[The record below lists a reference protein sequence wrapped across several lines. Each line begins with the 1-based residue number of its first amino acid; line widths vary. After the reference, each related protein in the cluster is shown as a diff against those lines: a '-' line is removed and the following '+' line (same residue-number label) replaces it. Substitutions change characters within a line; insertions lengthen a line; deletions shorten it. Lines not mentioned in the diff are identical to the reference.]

1 MNLGEMVEKLCIANI
16 KLYNLCDLKTD
27 MSKNP
32 ADYTKEQLV
41 TLMEQ
46 DIQLCKE
53 RAKLKNIINKSVG
66 IEGEEIKRYGP
77 S

>member
-1 MNLGEMVEKLCIANI
+1 MNLGELVEKLAIANI

-46 DIQLCKE
+46 DIKLCKE
-53 RAKLKNIINKSVG
+53 RAKLKNAINKTVG
-66 IEGEEIKRYGP
+66 LDGDEIKRYGE
-77 S
+77 